1 MVRMVHYWGSVM
13 DIVISMEILDI
24 GVAVMVSIVAWLMG
38 HVVLWEVIGV

>member
-1 MVRMVHYWGSVM
+1 MVHYWGSVM

-38 HVVLWEVIGV
+38 HVVLWEIIGV

>member
-1 MVRMVHYWGSVM
+1 MVDNWSSVV
-13 DIVISMEILDI
+13 DVVVSMQILNV